1 MPNAALPEEVAK
13 GRKSVHGVG
22 RYSARRGRQG
32 AGAGKRGLAVARAA
46 AVLLCGA
53 AAQGCEAGPGG
64 FGTLRFGQI
73 GEVEVRV
80 RAPLNGGVG
89 WQEQLLTWE
98 SSGAWRLYEEIG
110 YREVVGE
117 QSLTPNPGIPELFAT
132 AYASFIDGVNT
143 NDGWKLF
150 LEPALPSLP
159 AEPCGVAS
167 TEVALAIRDHR
178 RGQDAQW
185 ARCVA
190 GTLRSLRL
198 RPDERDV
205 TTARVVEAA
214 TYLRNL
220 TVGEGDDAYA
230 YAGSWPFA
238 TLDKGDESGLTLD
251 KPRVFRSSDDHA
263 SRHEAPA
270 DWEATWQ
277 AHARADRPLPEVDW
291 ATEMVL
297 LGTVGPSQES
307 GDTVEVRRIL
317 YLGAE
322 KGTQID
328 FVHQVPGDFCAPV
341 SRVLH
346 PFHFVVAPRAPAP
359 VFFADTRV
367 ERVHCGGS

>member
-1 MPNAALPEEVAK
+1 MPNAALPEEIAK
-13 GRKSVHGVG
+13 GRESIHGGG
-22 RYSARRGRQG
+22 RYSGRKRRQG
-32 AGAGKRGLAVARAA
+32 AGAGKLGSAGARAA

-53 AAQGCEAGPGG
+53 TALSCETGPGD
-64 FGTLRFGQI
+64 FGTLRFGQV

-159 AEPCGVAS
+159 AEPCDVAS
-167 TEVALAIRDHR
+167 TEATLEIRDLR

-185 ARCVA
+185 TRCVA

-198 RPDERDV
+198 RPDERDA

-220 TVGEGDDAYA
+220 TVGEGDDTYA

-238 TLDKGDESGLTLD
+238 TLDKGDETGLTLD
-251 KPRVFRSSDDHA
+251 KPRVFRSPDDDGH
-263 SRHEAPA
+263 HEAPA
-270 DWEATWQ
+270 DWETTWR
-277 AHARADRPLPEVDW
+277 AHAPDDRPLPEVDW

-307 GDTVEVRRIL
+307 GDTVEVRRVL
-317 YLGAE
+317 YLGVE

-328 FVHQVPGDFCAPV
+328 LVHQVPGDFCAPV

-346 PFHFVVAPRAPAP
+346 PYHFVVAPRAPAP
-359 VFFADTRV
+359 VFFADTKV
-367 ERVHCGGS
+367 ERVHCGGP

>member
-1 MPNAALPEEVAK
+1 MILCGLAAAGCEQDPI
-13 GRKSVHGVG
+13 GVG
-22 RYSARRGRQG
+22 A
-32 AGAGKRGLAVARAA
+32 
-46 AVLLCGA
+46 
-53 AAQGCEAGPGG
+53 
-64 FGTLRFGQI
+64 LRFGQV
-73 GEVEVRV
+73 GEAEVRV
-80 RAPLNGGVG
+80 RTPLNGGVG
-89 WQEQLLTWE
+89 WQQQVLTWE
-98 SSGAWRLYEEIG
+98 SSGAWRLFEEIG

-117 QSLTPNPGIPELFAT
+117 QSLVPSPGIPELFAT

-150 LEPALPSLP
+150 LDPALPSAP
-159 AEPCGVAS
+159 AQPCADAA
-167 TEVALAIRDHR
+167 TEVALEIRDYR
-178 RGQDAQW
+178 RGEDAQW
-185 ARCVA
+185 SRCVA

-238 TLDKGDESGLTLD
+238 TVAKGDETGLTLTT
-251 KPRVFRSSDDHA
+251 PRVFRSPDDA
-263 SRHEAPA
+263 SRSREPPA

-277 AHARADRPLPEVDW
+277 THAEGGQALPEVDW

-297 LGTVGPSQES
+297 LGTVGASQES
-307 GDTVEVRRIL
+307 GDTVEVRRVL
-317 YLGAE
+317 YLGTE

-328 FVHQVPGDFCAPV
+328 LVHQVPGDFCAPV
-341 SRVLH
+341 SRPVH
-346 PFHFVVAPRAPAP
+346 PFHIVVAPKAPAP
-359 VFFADTRV
+359 VFFAETKV

>member
-1 MPNAALPEEVAK
+1 ML
-13 GRKSVHGVG
+13 
-22 RYSARRGRQG
+22 
-32 AGAGKRGLAVARAA
+32 
-46 AVLLCGA
+46 LLCGTA
-53 AAQGCEAGPGG
+53 ALGCEPSPIGVD
-64 FGTLRFGQI
+64 TLRFGQV

-80 RAPLNGGVG
+80 RTPLNGGVG
-89 WQEQLLTWE
+89 WQEQQLTWE
-98 SSGAWRLYEEIG
+98 SSGAWRLFEEIG

-150 LEPALPSLP
+150 LEPALASLP
-159 AEPCGVAS
+159 AEPCDAAA
-167 TEVALAIRDHR
+167 TEVTLEIRDLR
-178 RGQDAQW
+178 RNQDAQW
-185 ARCVA
+185 TRCVA

-198 RPDERDV
+198 RPEERDA
-205 TTARVVEAA
+205 TAARVVEAA

-220 TVGEGDDAYA
+220 TVGDKDAAYA

-238 TLDKGDESGLTLD
+238 TLDKGDETGLTLD
-251 KPRVFRSSDDHA
+251 KPRVFRSSDDVA
-263 SRHEAPA
+263 SHHEPPA
-270 DWEATWQ
+270 DWETTWQ
-277 AHARADRPLPEVDW
+277 AHASGDQPLPEVDW

-307 GDTVEVRRIL
+307 GDTVEVRRVL
-317 YLGAE
+317 YLGTE

-328 FVHQVPGDFCAPV
+328 LVHQVPGDFCAPV

-359 VFFADTRV
+359 VFFADIKV